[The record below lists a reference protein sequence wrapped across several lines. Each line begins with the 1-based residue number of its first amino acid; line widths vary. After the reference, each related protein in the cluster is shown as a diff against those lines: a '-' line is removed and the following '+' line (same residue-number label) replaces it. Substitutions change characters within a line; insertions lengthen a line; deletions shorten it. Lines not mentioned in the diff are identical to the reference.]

1 MFRSL
6 NSSDEFRRAFE
17 HMGRGNQYSP
27 NGFRALYDYLLEIE
41 DAQGFDDE
49 LDPIAICCDFTEY
62 EDLTEALEAC
72 GELRDYTDE
81 DGTLDEDEAMQR
93 LNDLTTV
100 IEVYGG
106 AIILQNF

>member
-1 MFRSL
+1 MFTTVKS
-6 NSSDEFRRAFE
+6 NDEFRKAFE
-17 HMGRGNQYSP
+17 NMGRGDQYTP
-27 NGFRALYDYLLEIE
+27 NGFKALYDYLLEVE
-41 DAQGFDDE
+41 DEQGFNDE
-49 LDPIAICCDFTEY
+49 LDPIRISCDFTEY

-72 GELRDYTDE
+72 DELRDYTDE

-106 AIILQNF
+106 AIILKNF